1 MRVGIDTNVLVYAE
15 AADGDARS
23 GVARALLRKLEP
35 DEAVIATQ
43 ALGELFNV
51 LTRKGGW
58 DRSRARDAVF
68 DWQVFVDVATA
79 DEQTFFEAFNLAV
92 DHRLQI
98 WDALILAT
106 LAGAGC
112 DLVLSEDLRDGF
124 VWGGLTVV
132 NPFQTPSNP
141 RLAELLA
148 RP

>member
-1 MRVGIDTNVLVYAE
+1 MRVGIDTNLLVYAE
-15 AADGDARS
+15 QSDGSEKSRIAA
-23 GVARALLRKLEP
+23 ALLRRLEP

-58 DRSRARDAVF
+58 DRARARDAVI
-68 DWQVFVDVATA
+68 DWQVFAQVAGT
-79 DEQTFFEAFNLAV
+79 DEQTFFDALNLAT

-98 WDALILAT
+98 WDALILA
-106 LAGAGC
+106 AMAAAGC
-112 DLVLSEDLRDGF
+112 DLLLSEDMQDGF
-124 VWGGLTVV
+124 SWLGLTVA
-132 NPFQTPSNP
+132 NPFALPPNP